1 MKVYVVLDD
10 GKSCYDAGGIFV
22 DVFQTLEE
30 AEAYLSKYLSN
41 YGRYDQDFS
50 IEEVEI

>member
-10 GKSCYDAGGIFV
+10 SQACYDAGGIFV

-30 AEAYLSKYLSN
+30 AEAYIGKY
-41 YGRYDQDFS
+41 GKYDQQSFS
-50 IEEVEI
+50 IEEVDI